1 MTTEHYLPVSLHM
14 KSNDLSKKAFFNFDN
29 QTFDRLWMDSIHR
42 HIIFLYQKQQHY
54 QILQYCMQEKIYK
67 RMK

>member
-14 KSNDLSKKAFFNFDN
+14 KFDN

-42 HIIFLYQKQQHY
+42 HNHLSISEKATLPDIIILYARENLQKNE
-54 QILQYCMQEKIYK
+54 IEK
-67 RMK
+67 

>member
-14 KSNDLSKKAFFNFDN
+14 NSNDLSKKAFLNFDN

-42 HIIFLYQKQQHY
+42 NIIFLYQKQQHY
-54 QILQYCMQEKIYK
+54 QILQYCMQEEIYK
-67 RMK
+67 GMK